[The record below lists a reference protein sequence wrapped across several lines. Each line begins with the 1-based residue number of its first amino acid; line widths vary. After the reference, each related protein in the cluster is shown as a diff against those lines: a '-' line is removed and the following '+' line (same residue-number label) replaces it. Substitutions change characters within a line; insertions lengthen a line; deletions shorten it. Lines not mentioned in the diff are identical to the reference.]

1 MCCQGASTGPREG
14 WRSPL
19 NLTAQILEVGARGL
33 VGGRK
38 LGPYEPAS
46 KKCSGTQWPCDA
58 WSLLSGRVNGA
69 KIYGDGW
76 RSPLNLT
83 GGVVE
88 CEVLDRASGYVIV
101 TRASGRVVH
110 LWDSTA
116 SIAGSSSTPANW
128 HIL

>member
-1 MCCQGASTGPREG
+1 VPSGRVNGAKIYREG

-19 NLTAQILEVGARGL
+19 NLTAQILKVRIRRGRVASEAGGAPG
-33 VGGRK
+33 GGRGVCVSEQVVSC
-38 LGPYEPAS
+38 LAAQIQRWGAATRVAS
-46 KKCSGTQWPCDA
+46 QA
-58 WSLLSGRVNGA
+58 
-69 KIYGDGW
+69 
-76 RSPLNLT
+76 